1 MTSTWSL
8 ALHGGAGAI
17 AERVYKREEEHMA
30 ALLDSGAAMLA
41 RGESALD
48 VVTAM
53 AEALETSGLHQAG
66 KGAAPNANGIVE
78 LDASIMDGATRAAGA
93 VAALQGYLSPVRV
106 ARGVMEKTSVVLL
119 AGDGAAQFAG
129 EHGFARVDDPKSYY
143 VTAASGLASAE
154 AKTSDIKTSDIKTGT
169 IGAVA
174 LDTSGRL
181 AAATSTGGLRGKM
194 PGRVGDTPIIG
205 AGCWADERAAVS
217 CTGLGEYFMRVNAA
231 ADVSAR
237 IAYAGQSLDE
247 AAFGVIEDVRRL
259 GGSGGLI
266 AVDAKGHIATPF
278 ISQGMKRG
286 IASSSGL
293 REVKTF
299 R

>member
-1 MTSTWSL
+1 MTSIWAL

-17 AERVYKREEEHMA
+17 AERIYQDEEKHMA
-30 ALLDSGAAMLA
+30 ALLDRGIAMLT

-53 AEALETSGLHQAG
+53 AEELEACGLHQAG
-66 KGAAPNANGIVE
+66 KGSAPNADGEVE
-78 LDASIMDGATRAAGA
+78 LDASIMDGATRKAGA
-93 VAALQGYLSPVRV
+93 IAALQGFLSPVHV
-106 ARGVMEKTSVVLL
+106 ARGVMEKTSHVLL
-119 AGDGAAQFAG
+119 VGKGANAFAG
-129 EHGFARVDDPKSYY
+129 ANGFARVEDPKNYY
-143 VTAASGLASAE
+143 RTAASGLA
-154 AKTSDIKTSDIKTGT
+154 KRMGT

-174 LDTSGRL
+174 RDANGRL
-181 AAATSTGGLRGKM
+181 AAATSTGGLQDKL
-194 PGRVGDTPIIG
+194 PGRVGDAPIIG
-205 AGCWADERAAVS
+205 AGCWADGRAAVS

-237 IAYAGQSLDE
+237 IAYAGQNLTE
-247 AAFGVIEDVRRL
+247 AAASVIEDVRSL
-259 GGSGGLI
+259 GGEGGLI
-266 AVDAKGHIATPF
+266 AVDAQGNVAAPYN
-278 ISQGMKRG
+278 SQGMKRG

>member
-1 MTSTWSL
+1 MRSSWAL

-17 AERVYKREEEHMA
+17 AQRVYEREEEHMA
-30 ALLDSGAAMLA
+30 ALLDQGTAMLA
-41 RGESALD
+41 RGESAFD

-53 AEALETSGLHQAG
+53 AEALEACGLHLAG
-66 KGAAPNANGIVE
+66 KGAAPNSAGVVE
-78 LDASIMDGATRAAGA
+78 LDASLMDGATRKAGA
-93 VAALQGYLSPVRV
+93 VAALVGYVSPVRV
-106 ARGVMEKTSVVLL
+106 ARGVMEKTPHILL
-119 AGDGAAQFAG
+119 AGEGAAAFASTHDY
-129 EHGFARVDDPKSYY
+129 EAVNDPATYY
-143 VTAASGLASAE
+143 TPAKSGL
-154 AKTSDIKTSDIKTGT
+154 TSVQQADIGT

-174 LDTSGRL
+174 RDTNGRL
-181 AAATSTGGLRGKM
+181 AAATSTAGIRGKM
-194 PGRVGDTPIIG
+194 HGRVGDTPIIG

-237 IAYAGQSLDE
+237 ITYAGQSLAE
-247 AAFGVIEDVRRL
+247 AASGVIDQVGVL
-259 GGSGGLI
+259 GGQGGLI
-266 AVDAKGHIATPF
+266 AVDADGNIAAPF
-278 ISQGMKRG
+278 NTQGMKRG

>member
-1 MTSTWSL
+1 
-8 ALHGGAGAI
+8 
-17 AERVYKREEEHMA
+17 
-30 ALLDSGAAMLA
+30 
-41 RGESALD
+41 
-48 VVTAM
+48 
-53 AEALETSGLHQAG
+53 
-66 KGAAPNANGIVE
+66 
-78 LDASIMDGATRAAGA
+78 
-93 VAALQGYLSPVRV
+93 
-106 ARGVMEKTSVVLL
+106 
-119 AGDGAAQFAG
+119 
-129 EHGFARVDDPKSYY
+129 
-143 VTAASGLASAE
+143 
-154 AKTSDIKTSDIKTGT
+154 
-169 IGAVA
+169 
-174 LDTSGRL
+174 
-181 AAATSTGGLRGKM
+181 LRGKM

-247 AAFGVIEDVRRL
+247 AAFGVIEDVRKL

>member
-17 AERVYKREEEHMA
+17 AERVYKHEEEHMA
-30 ALLDSGAAMLA
+30 ALLDEGAAMLA
-41 RGESALD
+41 RGEHALD
-48 VVTAM
+48 VVTVV
-53 AEALETSGLHQAG
+53 AEALEASGLHQAG
-66 KGAAPNANGIVE
+66 KGAAPNADGVVE
-78 LDASIMDGATRAAGA
+78 LDASIMDGPTRAAGG
-93 VAALQGYLSPVRV
+93 VAALQGFLSPVRV
-106 ARGVMEKTSVVLL
+106 ARGVMEMTSHVLL
-119 AGDGAAQFAG
+119 TSEGAAQFAAQ
-129 EHGFARVDDPKSYY
+129 HGFARVEDPDSYY
-143 VTAASGLASAE
+143 KTAASGLSSAE
-154 AKTSDIKTSDIKTGT
+154 AKTGT
-169 IGAVA
+169 IGVVA

-181 AAATSTGGLRGKM
+181 AAATSTGGLQGKM

-217 CTGLGEYFMRVNAA
+217 CTGQGEYFMRVNAA

-247 AAFGVIEDVRRL
+247 AAFGVIEDVRKL

-266 AVDAKGHIATPF
+266 AVDATGHIATPF

>member
-1 MTSTWSL
+1 MTTSTIWAL
-8 ALHGGAGAI
+8 ALHGGAGCI

-30 ALLDSGAAMLA
+30 GLIERGAAMLA

-53 AEALETSGLHQAG
+53 AEELESCGLHVAG
-66 KGAAPNANGIVE
+66 KGAGPNAAGYVE
-78 LDASIMDGATRAAGA
+78 LDASIMDGPTRAAGA
-93 VAALQGYLSPVRV
+93 VAALRGFISPVRV
-106 ARGVMEKTSVVLL
+106 ARGVMEKTPHVLL
-119 AGDGAAQFAG
+119 AGEGAARFA
-129 EHGFARVDDPKSYY
+129 EANGFARVDDPDSYY
-143 VTAASGLASAE
+143 VEAASGLPNA
-154 AKTSDIKTSDIKTGT
+154 GT

-174 LDTSGRL
+174 RDSHGRL

-217 CTGLGEYFMRVNAA
+217 CTGVGEYFMRVNAA

-237 IAYAGQSLDE
+237 IAYAEQPLDVAV
-247 AAFGVIEDVRRL
+247 AAVIDDVRRL

-266 AVDAKGHIATPF
+266 AIDASGAIATPF
-278 ISQGMKRG
+278 CTQGMKRAM
-286 IASSSGL
+286 ASSSGL

-299 R
+299 Q

>member
-1 MTSTWSL
+1 MTSIWSL

-17 AERVYKREEEHMA
+17 AERVYKHEEEHMA
-30 ALLDSGAAMLA
+30 ALLEQGAAMLA
-41 RGESALD
+41 RGDSALD
-48 VVTAM
+48 VVTTM
-53 AEALETSGLHQAG
+53 AEALEASGLHQAG
-66 KGAAPNANGIVE
+66 KGAAPNANGVVE
-78 LDASIMDGATRAAGA
+78 LDASIMDGPTRAAGA
-93 VAALQGYLSPVRV
+93 VAALQGFLSPVRV
-106 ARGVMEKTSVVLL
+106 ARGVMEKTQHVLL
-119 AGDGAAQFAG
+119 VSEGAVEFAAANR
-129 EHGFARVDDPKSYY
+129 FARVDDPASYY
-143 VTAASGLASAE
+143 KTAASGLSSAE
-154 AKTSDIKTSDIKTGT
+154 AKTGT

-181 AAATSTGGLRGKM
+181 AAATSTGGLQGKM

-247 AAFGVIEDVRRL
+247 AAFGVIEDVRKL

-293 REVKTF
+293 RDVKTF

>member
-1 MTSTWSL
+1 MSQIWAL
-8 ALHGGAGAI
+8 AIHGGAGAI
-17 AERVYKREEEHMA
+17 AERAYQIEEAHMSGLIA
-30 ALLDSGAAMLA
+30 QGAAMLT

-48 VVTAM
+48 VVTTM
-53 AEALETSGLHQAG
+53 AEALEASGLHVAG
-66 KGAAPNANGIVE
+66 KGAAPNAAGVVE
-78 LDASIMDGATRAAGA
+78 LDASIMDGPTRSAGA
-93 VAALQGYLSPVRV
+93 VASLQGFLSPVRV
-106 ARGVMEKTSVVLL
+106 ARAVMEHTGHVLL
-119 AGDGAAQFAG
+119 VGKGAADFA
-129 EHGFARVDDPKSYY
+129 ASRNLPRVEDPKSYY
-143 VTAASGLASAE
+143 VEAQSGLPGGDTNS
-154 AKTSDIKTSDIKTGT
+154 GT

-174 LDTSGRL
+174 LDAAGRL

-247 AAFGVIEDVRRL
+247 ATFEVIEDVRKL
-259 GGSGGLI
+259 GGYGGLI
-266 AVDAKGHIATPF
+266 AVDATGHIAAPF
-278 ISQGMKRG
+278 ASQGMKRG

>member
-1 MTSTWSL
+1 MTSTWAI

-17 AERVYKREEEHMA
+17 AARAYQREEEHMA
-30 ALLDSGAAMLA
+30 ALLDRGAAMLA

-53 AEALETSGLHQAG
+53 AAELEACGLHVAG
-66 KGAAPNANGIVE
+66 KGAAPNAAGFVE
-78 LDASIMDGATRAAGA
+78 LDASLMDGSSRAAGA
-93 VAALQGYLSPVRV
+93 VAALRGFLSPVRV
-106 ARGVMEKTSVVLL
+106 ARGVMEKTPHVLL
-119 AGDGAAQFAG
+119 VGEGAAQFAAK
-129 EHGFARVDDPKSYY
+129 EGFEPVDDPVAYY
-143 VTAASGLASAE
+143 APAESGLPNS
-154 AKTSDIKTSDIKTGT
+154 GT

-181 AAATSTGGLRGKM
+181 AAATSTGGLSGKL

-217 CTGLGEYFMRVNAA
+217 CTGVGEYFMRVNAA

-237 IAYAGQSLDE
+237 IFYAGQSLE
-247 AAFGVIEDVRRL
+247 QAAAGVIDEVRKL
-259 GGSGGLI
+259 GGLGGLI
-266 AVDAKGHIATPF
+266 AVDARGNVTAPF
-278 ISQGMKRG
+278 ASQGMKRG
-286 IASSSGL
+286 LANASGL

-299 R
+299 Q

>member
-1 MTSTWSL
+1 MIDIWAL

-17 AERVYKREEEHMA
+17 ARRVYEREEAHMA
-30 ALLDSGAAMLA
+30 ELLDQGAAMLA
-41 RGESALD
+41 HGQSALD

-53 AEALETSGLHQAG
+53 AEALEACGLHLAG
-66 KGAAPNANGIVE
+66 KGAVPNAAGVVE
-78 LDASIMDGATRAAGA
+78 LDASVMDGLTRKAGA
-93 VAALQGYLSPVRV
+93 VAALVGFVSPVRV
-106 ARGVMEKTSVVLL
+106 ARGVMEKTPHVLL

-129 EHGFARVDDPKSYY
+129 EQGFERVDDPATYY
-143 VTAASGLASAE
+143 TPAASGITSAP
-154 AKTSDIKTSDIKTGT
+154 APMGT

-174 LDTSGRL
+174 RDRNGRL
-181 AAATSTGGLRGKM
+181 AAATSTAGVRGKM
-194 PGRVGDTPIIG
+194 HGRVGDTPIIG

-217 CTGLGEYFMRVNAA
+217 CTGIGEYFMRVNAA

-237 IAYAGQSLDE
+237 IAYAGESLTD
-247 AAFGVIEDVRRL
+247 AASGVIDQVGRL
-259 GGSGGLI
+259 GGQGGLI
-266 AVDAKGHIATPF
+266 AVDADGNIAAPF
-278 ISQGMKRG
+278 DTQGMKRA